1 MKKKFY
7 KFLFIS
13 TTATVLTWLY
23 LTMPGVF
30 FSLDGRLR
38 DFMFLMR
45 GKVQESHKVVI
56 VDIDEASLR
65 KYGQWPWS
73 RNIISTMLLNLR
85 DAQAGVI
92 GLDIVFA
99 EKDKSSPKTLERFCT
114 TSISLP
120 DYDAMLAKT
129 FSNTPVIGGYIFSF
143 DTKEAADAPNIPAVF
158 IKKGFSKQ
166 DHLIKPTGVIK
177 NIKTLQDALYSS
189 GFFNNIPDEG
199 GMIRSVPLIMEYHDS
214 IYPSLAL
221 EMFRIYTQNNRVDII
236 GDVSGV
242 KYIQIGGS
250 KISTDMSG
258 RLIVNFRGPRKT
270 FEYISAKDVIENSF
284 DQKKVAGK
292 FILVGTSAV
301 GLSDMRS
308 TPFDNTIAGVEVHA
322 NAIDNLLQ
330 GDFLQKPSETLLYN
344 IALIWIITIL
354 TTILFSLISS
364 RLIFPLTLVL
374 AYLLYALYYTI
385 LFDYGYVLNILF
397 PLLAFIISLIGS
409 VAIDY
414 FFEAK
419 QKEKAQQLLGKKVS
433 QKVMNYLVTHADEE
447 LVSSRE
453 VEATVF
459 FSDIRSFTTI
469 SETIGSPDKVIHML
483 NSYMTP
489 MVENII
495 EHEGTIDKFIG
506 DAIMAYWNAPVI
518 VSNHADKAV
527 SSAIEQIKMLKT
539 VNETIQPQY
548 GVSINIGI
556 GINTG
561 VVTAGD
567 MGSKGRSD
575 YTIIGDNV
583 NLASRMEGLTKEY
596 GIHILISLA
605 TKQKLK
611 GEYTI
616 RPIDIVEVKGKN
628 EAVEIFEV
636 ICDSNIRQDE
646 LLQYSEGIESFR
658 NADIEQAL
666 NIFTALANAHPSKLY
681 EHYIQRCKYF
691 LENPQIEFT
700 PILKMTTK

>member
-13 TTATVLTWLY
+13 TTATLLTWLY

-45 GKVQESHKVVI
+45 GKVQDSHSVVI
-56 VDIDEASLR
+56 VDIDETSLH

-99 EKDKSSPKTLERFCT
+99 ERDKSSPKRLEQFCT
-114 TSISLP
+114 TNIPLP
-120 DYDAMLAKT
+120 DYDDILAKT
-129 FSNTPVIGGYIFSF
+129 FLQTPVIGGYIFSF
-143 DTKEAADAPNIPAVF
+143 DTKELKDAPNIPAIF
-158 IKKGFSKQ
+158 IKKGFTQ
-166 DHLIKPTGVIK
+166 LDHLFKPTGVIK
-177 NIKTLQDALYSS
+177 NIKILQDALYSS

-199 GMIRSVPLIMEYHDS
+199 GMIRSVPLIMEYKDS

-236 GDVSGV
+236 GDISGV
-242 KYIQIGGS
+242 KYIQIGDS

-284 DQKKVAGK
+284 NKKKVAGK

-308 TPFDNTIAGVEVHA
+308 TPFDSTIAGVEVHA
-322 NAIDNLLQ
+322 NAIDNLIQ

-344 IALIWIITIL
+344 IASIWIIIIL
-354 TTILFSLISS
+354 TTLLFSLISS
-364 RLIFPLTLVL
+364 RLIFPLTLVM
-374 AYLLYALYYTI
+374 AYLLYALYYTL
-385 LFDYGYVLNILF
+385 LFDYGYVLNLLF
-397 PLLAFIISLIGS
+397 PLLAFITSLIGS

-433 QKVMNYLVTHADEE
+433 QKVMDYLVTHADEE
-447 LVSSRE
+447 LVASRE

-506 DAIMAYWNAPVI
+506 DAIMAYWNAPVK

-527 SSAIEQIKMLKT
+527 SSAIEQIKMLRT
-539 VNETIQPQY
+539 VNKAIQPQY

-596 GIHILISLA
+596 GVHILISLA
-605 TKQKLK
+605 TMQQLK
-611 GEYTI
+611 GDYNI

-636 ICDSNIRQDE
+636 ICDSSINKDE
-646 LLQYSEGIESFR
+646 LLLYNEGIKSFR
-658 NADIEQAL
+658 NANLAHAL
-666 NIFTALANAHPSKLY
+666 KIFNTLENTHQSKLY
-681 EHYIQRCKYF
+681 KHYIRRCEYF

-700 PILKMTTK
+700 PIFKMTTK

>member
-1 MKKKFY
+1 
-7 KFLFIS
+7 
-13 TTATVLTWLY
+13 
-23 LTMPGVF
+23 
-30 FSLDGRLR
+30 
-38 DFMFLMR
+38 MR
-45 GKVQESHKVVI
+45 GKVQDTQSVVI
-56 VDIDEASLR
+56 VDIDEASLA

-99 EKDKSSPKTLERFCT
+99 EKDKSSPKRLAQFCT
-114 TSISLP
+114 TNAILP
-120 DYDAMLAKT
+120 DYDAILAKT
-129 FSNTPVIGGYIFSF
+129 FLHTPVIGGYIFSF
-143 DTKEAADAPNIPAVF
+143 DTKKAEDAPNIPAIFV
-158 IKKGFSKQ
+158 KKGFTKQ
-166 DHLIKPTGVIK
+166 DHLLKPTGVIK
-177 NIKTLQDALYSS
+177 NIKILQDALYSS

-199 GMIRSVPLIMEYHDS
+199 GMIRSVPLIMEYKDS

-221 EMFRIYTQNNRVDII
+221 EMFRIYTQNNRVDVI
-236 GDVSGV
+236 GDISGV
-242 KYIQIGGS
+242 KYIQIGER

-258 RLIVNFRGPRKT
+258 RLIVNFRGPKKT
-270 FEYISAKDVIENSF
+270 FEYLSAKDVIDNTF
-284 DQKKVAGK
+284 NKKKVAGK
-292 FILVGTSAV
+292 FVLVGTSAV

-308 TPFDNTIAGVEVHA
+308 IPFDSTIAGVEVHA
-322 NAIDNLLQ
+322 NAIDNLIQ
-330 GDFLQKPSETLLYN
+330 GDFLQEPSETLLYN
-344 IALIWIITIL
+344 IASIWIITII
-354 TTILFSLISS
+354 TTLLFSLISS
-364 RLIFPLTLVL
+364 RLIFPLALL
-374 AYLLYALYYTI
+374 MAYLLYIFYYTL
-385 LFDYGYVLNILF
+385 LFDYGYVLNLLF
-397 PLLAFIISLIGS
+397 PLLAFITSLIGS

-447 LVSSRE
+447 LITSRE

-469 SETIGSPDKVIHML
+469 SETIGSPDRVIHML

-506 DAIMAYWNAPVI
+506 DAIMAYWNAPVK
-518 VSNHADKAV
+518 VLDHADKAV

-561 VVTAGD
+561 IVTAGD

-596 GIHILISLA
+596 GVHILISRA
-605 TKQKLK
+605 TMQQLK

-636 ICDSNIRQDE
+636 ICDASIKQNE
-646 LLQYSEGIESFR
+646 LLQYNKGIENFR
-658 NADIEQAL
+658 DANIEQAL
-666 NIFTALANAHPSKLY
+666 KIFESLQKKHPSKLY
-681 EHYIQRCKYF
+681 EHYIQRCNYF
-691 LENPQIEFT
+691 LKNLQIAFT
-700 PILKMTTK
+700 PILKMSTK